1 MQYYTVYIIEI
12 DLEIDIFLDSKS
24 ELKIFEISL
33 RNVLEFQRFL
43 FVPVKSTNFNLK
55 LTDLKPSEIYTL
67 KLFGCNNAGCASG
80 QFEKIETND
89 SIISGFE
96 SLAVFVVGQ
105 NRVEIEFEDPT
116 ETNGAVTMF
125 RIYRNEF
132 VIAEFDPS
140 SPSLLKKELGFYS
153 FTDSGLKTSFF
164 YDYKIQ
170 AINKVSSCF
179 TNKTLISSLAE
190 IFYTQCGNVSSL
202 VISSI
207 HQQFLILLNSVT
219 FEFTAN
225 ISRSIWLLYVVSE
238 WRRFITCFSSKGE
251 KQFTFAI
258 RVFIRSRISGLQAVA
273 FPYPEPNDFGRI
285 AFPITVLQPFTNYS
299 LRIGFLIFNYL
310 II

>member
-1 MQYYTVYIIEI
+1 MEVCNPIGCVLNENCLLISVRDKTPEDFKQVLVKVENFSLEINWSSPNVLNGRLQYYTVYIIEI

-24 ELKIFEISL
+24 EFKIFEISL

-43 FVPVKSTNFNLK
+43 FVPVKSTNFNRK

-140 SPSLLKKELGFYS
+140 SPSLLKTG
-153 FTDSGLKTSFF
+153 
-164 YDYKIQ
+164 
-170 AINKVSSCF
+170 A
-179 TNKTLISSLAE
+179 
-190 IFYTQCGNVSSL
+190 
-202 VISSI
+202 
-207 HQQFLILLNSVT
+207 
-219 FEFTAN
+219 
-225 ISRSIWLLYVVSE
+225 
-238 WRRFITCFSSKGE
+238 
-251 KQFTFAI
+251 
-258 RVFIRSRISGLQAVA
+258 RVL
-273 FPYPEPNDFGRI
+273 
-285 AFPITVLQPFTNYS
+285 
-299 LRIGFLIFNYL
+299 
-310 II
+310 